1 VQVVGFACARNPV
14 GRPQRVVGRLGPG
27 ELAAGGGRPVGHGLR
42 VPTSHLDGTSP
53 RLPASRPTA
62 TSAGGMAPVRRTTS
76 TWRDHLRHRHG
87 TEAAAVDRGR
97 RVDAQQ
103 EHLARLGDGLDPRP
117 GCGGAGV
124 PATRTVRPPGQD
136 SRQGLSGD
144 HVPKLIEFRHS
155 LPETVVGK
163 VLRRELRTDEQE
175 HRPDG
180 VENRMKGA
188 DLLERLAAT
197 REPVTDGEL
206 RSHPRTEPSSP
217 SGRWSVQVGAV
228 RPWAVPGP

>member
-1 VQVVGFACARNPV
+1 VQVVGFACAPNPV

-62 TSAGGMAPVRRTTS
+62 TS

-103 EHLARLGDGLDPRP
+103 EHLARLGGRSRPAPGLRWRWRP
-117 GCGGAGV
+117 GDRDGA
-124 PATRTVRPPGQD
+124 PSRTGLTPGAVR
-136 SRQGLSGD
+136 R
-144 HVPKLIEFRHS
+144 
-155 LPETVVGK
+155 
-163 VLRRELRTDEQE
+163 
-175 HRPDG
+175 
-180 VENRMKGA
+180 
-188 DLLERLAAT
+188 
-197 REPVTDGEL
+197 
-206 RSHPRTEPSSP
+206 PRTEADRVPP
-217 SGRWSVQVGAV
+217 LAPGDGGRQGAPPGAADGRAGSIAPMGREQDEGG
-228 RPWAVPGP
+228 RPAGEACRDSRAGHRRGVAVAP